1 MAEKKEKRKEEE
13 KKRKRKK
20 GPVSNVEPAEEPVKG
35 PSGEE
40 IFHV

>member
-20 GPVSNVEPAEEPVKG
+20 GPVSNIEPAEELVKG
-35 PSGEE
+35 PTGEE
-40 IFHV
+40 PFRI